1 MKNNIVAIM
10 YDFDKTLTVKDT
22 IEYSFIPNLKID
34 ACEFWGET
42 NKFRTE
48 NKMDQVLGYM
58 YMMCKKMREKNMKL
72 SREYLNDMGKEIKLF
87 PGVLD
92 WFDRINEYGRSLG
105 LEIEHYVISAGLK
118 EIIEGTP
125 IGDKF
130 KCVFASEYLY
140 DEDGNAVWPNISINS
155 TNKTQFLTRINK
167 GVLDVAD
174 DRFNEKMLSE
184 DKRVLFSNMI
194 YLGDG
199 FTDIPCMQI
208 TKDRGGVSIAVYTG
222 DNYNIAKKLYN
233 DGRLNYVAPADY
245 SLDGQIDT
253 IIKTELKLMA
263 IKNNLLVNE
272 EIAK

>member
-22 IEYSFIPNLKID
+22 LEYSFIPNLDLD
-34 ACEFWGET
+34 ACDFWNET
-42 NKFRTE
+42 DKLRVE
-48 NKMDQVLGYM
+48 NKTDQVLGYM
-58 YMMCKKMREKNMKL
+58 YMVRKKMNEKNMKL

-92 WFDRINEYGRSLG
+92 WFDRIDEYGRSLG

-140 DEDGNAVWPNISINS
+140 DEEGNAVWPNISINS

-167 GVLDVAD
+167 GVLDV
-174 DRFNEKMLSE
+174 RKVKE
-184 DKRVLFSNMI
+184 
-194 YLGDG
+194 
-199 FTDIPCMQI
+199 
-208 TKDRGGVSIAVYTG
+208 
-222 DNYNIAKKLYN
+222 
-233 DGRLNYVAPADY
+233 
-245 SLDGQIDT
+245 
-253 IIKTELKLMA
+253 IKPG
-263 IKNNLLVNE
+263 N
-272 EIAK
+272 

>member
-22 IEYSFIPNLKID
+22 LEYSFIPNLDLDIND
-34 ACEFWGET
+34 FWSET
-42 NKFRTE
+42 DKLRAE
-48 NKMDQVLGYM
+48 NKTDQILGYM
-58 YMMCKKMREKNMKL
+58 YMMRKKMLEKDMKL

-87 PGVLD
+87 PGVLE

-118 EIIEGTP
+118 EIIEGSS

-167 GVLDVAD
+167 GVLDVTD

-184 DKRVLFSNMI
+184 NRRVLSSNMI
-194 YLGDG
+194 YFGDG

-222 DNYNIAKKLYN
+222 DNYNTAKKLYN
-233 DGRLNYVAPADY
+233 DGRLNYVAKADY

-253 IIKTELKLMA
+253 IIRTELKLMA
-263 IKNNLLVNE
+263 IKNNLLE
-272 EIAK
+272 DEKIM